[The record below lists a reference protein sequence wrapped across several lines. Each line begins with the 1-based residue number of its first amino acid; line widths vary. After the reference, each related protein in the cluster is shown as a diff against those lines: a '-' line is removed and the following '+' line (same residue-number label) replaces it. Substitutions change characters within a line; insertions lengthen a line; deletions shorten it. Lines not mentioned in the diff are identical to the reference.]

1 MSLVLVLA
9 IICALHNASLATI
22 VMKYCARQNIN
33 NNLKVNI
40 QNLFTVKL
48 LFADIPQTLIAEFRC
63 GFEKNPREKHAIH
76 QNYLKSVPPEN
87 GHLYNSLALINQEL
101 AIP

>member
-1 MSLVLVLA
+1 MPGQGVLGFSA
-9 IICALHNASLATI
+9 RHNII

-48 LFADIPQTLIAEFRC
+48 LFADIPQTLIPEFRC
-63 GFEKNPREKHAIH
+63 GFEKNPRDKHAIH
-76 QNYLKSVPPEN
+76 QNYIKSVPPEN
-87 GHLYNSLALINQEL
+87 GHLYNSLALISQEL

>member
-1 MSLVLVLA
+1 MPGQGVLGFSA
-9 IICALHNASLATI
+9 GHNII

-48 LFADIPQTLIAEFRC
+48 LFADIPQTLIAEFRY
-63 GFEKNPREKHAIH
+63 GFEKNPREKHTIH
-76 QNYLKSVPPEN
+76 QNYVKSVPPEN
-87 GHLYNSLALINQEL
+87 EHLYNSLALISQEL